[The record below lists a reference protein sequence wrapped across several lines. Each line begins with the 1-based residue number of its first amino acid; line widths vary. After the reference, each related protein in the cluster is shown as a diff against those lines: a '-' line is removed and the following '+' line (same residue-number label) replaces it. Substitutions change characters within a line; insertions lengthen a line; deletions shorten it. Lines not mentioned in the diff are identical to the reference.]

1 MTFCALPF
9 EERKAKADVSAR
21 LQVTGIPSL
30 MIFGPRPADGGD
42 RPLIN
47 GSLRNAI
54 ENGDYL
60 SEFPYKPKQY
70 GGDLNKASDNINN
83 VRCLIVFHESG
94 DDEEQEAIQQALQ
107 AVPEHCEN
115 KKTRL
120 FWANSPTGL
129 SKSVREAIKLDPVKN
144 DPVMVL
150 LDIPDQGG
158 YYVCDQTDIS
168 LDSIL
173 AFMSNPGER
182 RQI

>member
-1 MTFCALPF
+1 MPF
-9 EERKAKADVSAR
+9 EEREAKAAVASR

-30 MIFGPRPADGGD
+30 MIFGPRPAGGGD

-54 ENGDYL
+54 EHGDYL
-60 SEFPYKPKQY
+60 SDFPYKPKQY
-70 GGDLNKASDNINN
+70 SGDLNKASDNINN
-83 VRCLIVFHESG
+83 IRCLIVFHESG

-107 AVPEHCEN
+107 VVPEQCED
-115 KKTRL
+115 KKIRL

-129 SKSVREAIKLDPVKN
+129 SKSVREAIKLGPVKE

-150 LDIPDQGG
+150 LDIPDGG
-158 YYVCDQTDIS
+158 AYYVCDQTDIS
-168 LDSIL
+168 VDSIL